1 MRYRELGRS
10 GLSVSEI
17 GYGAWGIG
25 ESAWVGAT
33 EDESV
38 RALNRAIDLG
48 VNFIDTARGYGES
61 ERIVGRVVRERAA
74 AGAGSA
80 AGSGNGTG
88 TGTGGGEVL
97 VATKVPPK
105 NRVWPAPDGLDPAET
120 YPGAHIRESLETSLR
135 TSGLDHFDVL
145 QFHVWSDEWVGR
157 GDWLETIAE
166 LKQEGKIRLFGV
178 SINDHQP
185 DNALAL
191 VRSGAVDTVQVI
203 YNIFDQA
210 PADTLLPACEEHGVG
225 VIVRV
230 ALDEGGLT
238 GRITADTTFP
248 EGDWRNRYFRD
259 DRPAQVEQHVAAI
272 VDDLG
277 ITSDEIAENALRFVL
292 SSPAVSTVIPG
303 MRTVRNVERN
313 TALSDGRPLTADQLA
328 VLAKHRWQRNFYA

>member
-25 ESAWVGAT
+25 ESSWVGAT

-38 RALNRAIDLG
+38 RALRRAVDLG

-61 ERIVGRVVRERAA
+61 ERIVGRVVREL
-74 AGAGSA
+74 AGD
-80 AGSGNGTG
+80 
-88 TGTGGGEVL
+88 EVY

-105 NRVWPAPDGLDPAET
+105 NRVWPAPAGLDPAEAF
-120 YPGAHIRESLETSLR
+120 PGEHIRTSLETSLR
-135 TSGLDHFDVL
+135 ASGLDHFDVL
-145 QFHVWSDEWVGR
+145 QLHAWSDDWVGR

-166 LKQEGKIRLFGV
+166 LKREGKIRLFGV
-178 SINDHQP
+178 SVNDHEP
-185 DNALAL
+185 DSALAL
-191 VRSGAVDTVQVI
+191 VRSGVVDSVQVI
-203 YNIFDQA
+203 YNVFDQA

-248 EGDWRNRYFRD
+248 DGDWRHRYFRG
-259 DRPAQVEQHVAAI
+259 DRPAQIERRVAAI

-277 ITSDEIAENALRFVL
+277 IGTGEIAEYALRFVL

-303 MRTVRNVERN
+303 MRSVRNVERN
-313 TALSDGRPLTADQLA
+313 TALSDGRPLTADQLT
-328 VLAKHRWQRNFYA
+328 VLAEHRWERNFYS

>member
-10 GLSVSEI
+10 GVSVSEI

-38 RALNRAIDLG
+38 RALHRAIDLG
-48 VNFIDTARGYGES
+48 ANFVDTARGYGES
-61 ERIVGRVVRERAA
+61 ERIVGRVVRERA
-74 AGAGSA
+74 GD
-80 AGSGNGTG
+80 
-88 TGTGGGEVL
+88 EVL
-97 VATKVPPK
+97 VATKVPPR
-105 NRVWPAPDGLDPAET
+105 NGMWPAPDGLDPTET
-120 YPGAHIRESLETSLR
+120 FPGEHIRASLETSLR
-135 TSGLDHFDVL
+135 ISGLDHFDVV
-145 QFHVWSDEWVGR
+145 QFHVWSDDWVGR

-191 VRSGAVDTVQVI
+191 VRSGAVDSVQVI
-203 YNIFDQA
+203 YNLFDQA
-210 PADTLLPACEEHGVG
+210 PADALLPACEEHGVG

-238 GRITADTTFP
+238 GRITAGTTFP

-259 DRPAQVEQHVAAI
+259 DRPAQVEQRVAAI
-272 VDDLG
+272 VADLG
-277 ITSDEIAENALRFVL
+277 IAPDEIAENALRFVL
-292 SSPAVSTVIPG
+292 SSTAVSTVIPG

-313 TALSDGRPLTADQLA
+313 TALSDGRALSADQLS
-328 VLAKHRWQRNFYA
+328 VLAKHRWQRNFYS